1 MSIDEITN
9 YKDIDNIIKIAF
21 EKLKKQENKAEIE
34 KGILELLFISNITK
48 RYDLI
53 ADIYISINNNS
64 INLDIY
70 QFEIILGEFIQINKE
85 NFCDISKIL
94 SELTF
99 ESDFLSTIKFMNL
112 DLNGDEYA
120 KELLKKIIKESELK
134 NPYVKTELA
143 YGVLKYN
150 INQSKEYDLIE
161 VFLEKDFNKYQLL
174 EHSHF
179 CQSVITSY
187 MNNVESKKEIKY
199 TYLILKLLEY
209 FLEEKIA
216 TEKQIYEIYEI
227 YKLEIPNIT
236 SAIYNKKYINEK
248 NIVIYPSMIRF
259 GYFLN
264 RANNYEEAG
273 EKRRY
278 IQMLKKAV
286 IHYPYMEVVISDILK
301 QLEDE
306 IIVEDQRKQEFE
318 ELSVKIKQKIYELI
332 ALGQKEEALSVIC
345 QLQSIIPK
353 DRELKEIKSRLS
365 IF

>member
-1 MSIDEITN
+1 MSDEITN
-9 YKDIDNIIKIAF
+9 YKDIDNIINLTF
-21 EKLKKQENKAEIE
+21 QKLKKQENKDEIE

-53 ADIYISINNNS
+53 AEIYIGINNNS

-85 NFCDISKIL
+85 NFCDISKTL
-94 SELTF
+94 SKLTF
-99 ESDFLSTIKFMNL
+99 ESDFLSTIKFINL

-120 KELLKKIIKESELK
+120 KELLKKIIKNSELK

-143 YGVLKYN
+143 YGALRYN
-150 INQSKEYDLIE
+150 FTQSKEYDLID
-161 VFLEKDFNKYQLL
+161 VFLENDFNKYQLL

-179 CQSVITSY
+179 CETIITFY
-187 MNNVESKKEIKY
+187 RDNAESKKALKY

-209 FLEEKIA
+209 VLEEEIA

-227 YKLEIPNIT
+227 YNLEIPKII
-236 SAIYNKKYINEK
+236 SAIYNKKNINEK
-248 NIVIYPSMIRF
+248 NIAIYPPMIRF

-264 RANNYEEAG
+264 RANNYKETG
-273 EKRRY
+273 EKIRY

-286 IHYPYMEVVISDILK
+286 RHYPYMEVVISDILK
-301 QLEDE
+301 KLEDE
-306 IIVEDQRKQEFE
+306 IIVEDQRKKEFE

-353 DRELKEIKSRLS
+353 DKELKEIKSRLS
-365 IF
+365 VF